1 MKRGEPTSSTDLA
14 AKGHT
19 VEVYTDAKS
28 PRATVQGGK
37 HRRIALA
44 AFTGTAMEWYD
55 FYLFGTAAALVFGD
69 VFFPSEDPVAGALA
83 AFATFAIGFVARP
96 LGAIIFG
103 HIGDRVGRKRSLM
116 ITIWMM
122 GISTSLVG
130 FIPGSHSIGI
140 TAAILLV
147 CLRLVQGIAMGGE
160 WSGASAMITEQ
171 TPSGKRGFY
180 AMLPQLGNPAGILI
194 GTVTFSVL
202 TAVLTTEAFSDWGW
216 RVPFIMALPFML
228 IVVWLRRALP
238 EASAAELAESEKH
251 SAPLGMVAR
260 THKNPL
266 LIGIGVAALG
276 VAGYY
281 FVNTFVLN
289 YATRELGL
297 DPTPLLNASL
307 IGSATNVVLFL
318 GWGLLANRIGGVNV
332 GLLGAT
338 ASTIF
343 ALPIFAI
350 VVGGT
355 QNTVAFAMIAGSALI
370 SISYAACGEVLNGL
384 FPAHVRQTATGIAYS
399 LAGVIAGLVP
409 FVATFVLDITND
421 SIWWTGSILVILS
434 LVTLVSFASAKRRP
448 VLLDD

>member
-1 MKRGEPTSSTDLA
+1 MD
-14 AKGHT
+14 
-19 VEVYTDAKS
+19 VYTGTQ
-28 PRATVQGGK
+28 RLRTTFEGGK

-140 TAAILLV
+140 IGAILLV
-147 CLRLVQGIAMGGE
+147 GLRLIQGIAMGGE

-180 AMLPQLGNPAGILI
+180 AMLPQLGNPAGIFV
-194 GTVTFSVL
+194 GTITFSIL

-238 EASAAELAESEKH
+238 DGPTVEVSESEHH
-251 SAPLGMVAR
+251 SAPLGMVAS
-260 THKNPL
+260 TYKKAL
-266 LIGIGVAALG
+266 SIGIGVALLG

-307 IGSATNVVLFL
+307 VGSATNVLLFL
-318 GWGLLANRIGGVNV
+318 VWGLLANRIGGVNV

-338 ASTIF
+338 ASAIF

-350 VVGGT
+350 VVGGS
-355 QNTVAFAMIAGSALI
+355 QYGVAFAMIAGSALI

-399 LAGVIAGLVP
+399 MAGVIAGLVP
-409 FVATFVLDITND
+409 FFATFVLDITDN
-421 SIWWTGSILVILS
+421 SIWWTGSILVALS
-434 LVTLVSFASAKRRP
+434 VITVVSLLSAKRRP
-448 VLLDD
+448 ILLDD